1 MNSLSTEKKKGVDP
15 FATGNFSQKL
25 MEGVTLGLRSLLLT
39 EDPDDA
45 INLALSQ
52 IGSSIQVDRVY
63 VFRNHPGENDAPCIS
78 QQYEWCNEGV
88 PSQADNPE
96 LQGLPYFP
104 YFEHWYNTLS
114 KGLNYGGIVSQL
126 ATQEERDLLEP
137 QGILSILVVPIFHNS
152 YFWGFV
158 GYDDCQ
164 FERAWNEGDR
174 NIIATLSAGIGSVIE
189 RAQAKRKI
197 EDQKNFYEN
206 ILNSI
211 PSSLMVFSPEHK
223 YKFVNPAAISDKEV
237 REWLIGRDDFDYCA
251 YRNKDISIAEG
262 RRAIFEEVLH
272 SGKTKIWEEYFQEA
286 DGSESWGLRYMSP
299 IMNAQGELEMAIGYG
314 LDITDRKQ
322 AENRL
327 NAINNLAVALLGKYE
342 LEDIA
347 REVTSKTMQQLG
359 LEECIIFLLDKEQN
373 ELREIA
379 TSGVDRPEGSVTGI
393 QLGKGIVGAVAAS
406 GKPEMIA
413 DTTADRR
420 YIVWSKQRKSELA
433 VPIIADGEVIGVIDS
448 EHSERNF
455 YTQDHLQVVTTI
467 ANMIGAQLKSAIA
480 QREKA
485 IAEEALKKS
494 EAQLKEKTQKLEAQN
509 AELEQ
514 FAYIASHDLQEPIWT
529 VIGFVQMIQEEY
541 KDQLGADAEQ
551 YLDFIL
557 KSSGRMRELV
567 MGLLDYSRIGKEK
580 VLAKVDI
587 NNTVKE
593 VLADM
598 TVSIKESNAVIE
610 VNNLPVMTGY
620 PLEMRQLFQNLI
632 SNAIKFRKKDTQ
644 PVITVSAEKHIN
656 EWCFSVKDNG
666 IGIDEK
672 YSDKIFVIFKQLHNR
687 NEYEG
692 TGIGLSHCKKIV
704 ELHGGRIWQESV
716 PEEGTT
722 FFFTIP
728 FFNHE

>member
-1 MNSLSTEKKKGVDP
+1 MNTLSTENKKGVDP

-63 VFRNHPGENDAPCIS
+63 IFRNHFDEEGAPCLS
-78 QQYEWCNEGV
+78 QQYEWCNVGV
-88 PSQADNPE
+88 EAQANNPE
-96 LQGLPYFP
+96 LQGIPYFP
-104 YFEHWYNTLS
+104 YFEHWHNTLS
-114 KGLNYGGIVSQL
+114 TGKNYGGIVSQL
-126 ATQEERDLLEP
+126 ATQEERDILEP

-164 FERAWNEGDR
+164 FEREWNEGDR

-197 EDQKNFYEN
+197 EDQKDFYEN

-223 YKFVNPAAISDKEV
+223 YQFVNPAAIPNEEV
-237 REWLIGRDDFDYCA
+237 REWLIGKDDFEYCQ

-262 RRAIFEEVLH
+262 RKAVFEEVMQ
-272 SGKTKIWEEYFQEA
+272 SQKTKIWEEHFVEQ

-299 IMNAQGELEMAIGYG
+299 IMNPQGELQMTIGYG
-314 LDITDRKQ
+314 LDITDRKR

-327 NAINNLAVALLGKYE
+327 NAINDLAVALLGKYE

-359 LEECIIFLLDKEQN
+359 LEECIIFLLDKSQN
-373 ELREIA
+373 ELKEVA
-379 TSGVDRPEGSVTGI
+379 NFGVDRPEGAFPPIKV
-393 QLGKGIVGAVAAS
+393 GKGIVGAVAES
-406 GKPEMIA
+406 GKPELIA
-413 DTTADRR
+413 DTTADSR
-420 YIVWSKQRKSELA
+420 YIVWSKKRKSELA

-448 EHSERNF
+448 EHSQKNF

-494 EAQLKEKTQKLEAQN
+494 EAQLKEKNQRLEAQN

-529 VIGFVQMIQEEY
+529 VIGFAQMIQEEY
-541 KDQLGADAEQ
+541 KDQLGPDAEQ

-580 VLAKVDI
+580 VLAKVDS
-587 NNTVKE
+587 NNTVQE

-598 TVSIKESNAVIE
+598 AVSIKESNATIKVQS
-610 VNNLPVMTGY
+610 LPVLQGY
-620 PLEMRQLFQNLI
+620 SLELRQLLQNLI
-632 SNAIKFRKKDTQ
+632 SNAIKFRKKDT
-644 PVITVSAEKHIN
+644 PPLITVSAEKHIN

-666 IGIDEK
+666 IGIEEK

-716 PEEGTT
+716 PGEGAT
-722 FFFTIP
+722 FYFTIP